1 MSRLHRG
8 SRGFESLTAHTI
20 GEVREWFNRTVS
32 KTVVVFDNR
41 GFESHPLRIN
51 KKLNL
56 MTDFLINN
64 QIIFLFIAT
73 IVILIIWNIT
83 LSYKLWQIRKKLKTF
98 FNGKKA
104 SDLEGVL
111 FEEIKRL
118 KKAEDNIKKLLE
130 FSKELEK
137 ITKKSIQK
145 IGVIRFNPFKETG
158 GDQSFVVALLDYQ
171 DNGLVISSLYTREG
185 TRIYSK
191 PIENGQSKYPLSKEE
206 LEALKKAGIRVE
218 K

>member
-1 MSRLHRG
+1 
-8 SRGFESLTAHTI
+8 
-20 GEVREWFNRTVS
+20 
-32 KTVVVFDNR
+32 
-41 GFESHPLRIN
+41 
-51 KKLNL
+51 